1 MNLDDMTPAGGGS
14 LRDPGAPAAP
24 AIRQTVATFTRT
36 ASPHPDTIWS
46 PRGGELAPPD
56 RPLSPSPDAYT
67 DAESERPA
75 PRDYMGTDLH
85 RTVRA
90 ALRPGLAG

>member
-1 MNLDDMTPAGGGS
+1 MNMDDMTPVGGGS
-14 LRDPGAPAAP
+14 LRGPAAP
-24 AIRQTVATFTRT
+24 SAEPVATFTPT
-36 ASPHPDTIWS
+36 QAVHPDTIWS

-56 RPLSPSPDAYT
+56 RPISPTRDYYSG
-67 DAESERPA
+67 AESERPA
-75 PRDYMGTDLH
+75 SLSYMAADLH

>member
-14 LRDPGAPAAP
+14 LRGQAEPAVSSP
-24 AIRQTVATFTRT
+24 VGTFTPT
-36 ASPHPDTIWS
+36 QAVHPDTIWS
-46 PRGGELAPPD
+46 PRGSELAPTD
-56 RPLSPSPDAYT
+56 RPLTSRDAYPG
-67 DAESERPA
+67 AESERPA
-75 PRDYMGTDLH
+75 TLSYMAADLH